1 MTCELTERFVR
12 GDASRNTE
20 GSDLGLAI
28 VRSFTEVQGGNMKIQ
43 IEGDLFRVILRWK
56 LKQEKEACKE
66 KTEEKTKEDFQEE
79 LGQEDPKRI

>member
-1 MTCELTERFVR
+1 
-12 GDASRNTE
+12 
-20 GSDLGLAI
+20 
-28 VRSFTEVQGGNMKIQ
+28 MKIQ

-66 KTEEKTKEDFQEE
+66 KTEEETKEDFQEE